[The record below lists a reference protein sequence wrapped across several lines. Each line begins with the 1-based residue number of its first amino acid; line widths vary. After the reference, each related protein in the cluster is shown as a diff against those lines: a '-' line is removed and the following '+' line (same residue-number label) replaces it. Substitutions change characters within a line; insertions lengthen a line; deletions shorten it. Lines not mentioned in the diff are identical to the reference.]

1 MAGLKPTG
9 KRPKRRARTS
19 TVADVF
25 RILHTRI
32 LTMELPPGHQMSEA
46 EIARDLGVSRQPVR
60 DAVYR
65 LAQLG
70 LLVVRPQSGTH
81 VSTISTAAVERAR
94 FLRTAIETET
104 VREAAAKLDAA
115 GLARLSALIDAQ
127 QKAVDAGDHAEF
139 HQLDDAFH
147 LEICHAAGRGFSW
160 DRIAEQKAHMDRVR
174 VLTLDVGKARALAE
188 HRTILAALEAGD
200 GALAER
206 SMRAHLAQITALV
219 EVARSTRPD
228 AFGEE
233 TPRGHD
239 PSIDKVSAA
248 VSRAT

>member
-1 MAGLKPTG
+1 MADLKPAG
-9 KRPKRRARTS
+9 KGPKKQARTS
-19 TVADVF
+19 TVAEVF

-46 EIARDLGVSRQPVR
+46 ELARELGVSRQPVR

-65 LAQLG
+65 LSQLG

-104 VREAAAKLDAA
+104 VREAATKLDAA
-115 GLARLSALIDAQ
+115 GLGRLSALIDAQ
-127 QKAVDAGDHAEF
+127 EKAVAAEDHAEF

-147 LEICHAAGRGFSW
+147 REICHAAGRGFSW

-174 VLTLDVGKARALAE
+174 LLTLDVGKARALAE
-188 HRTILAALEAGD
+188 HRGILAALETGD
-200 GALAER
+200 AAAAER
-206 SMRAHLAQITALV
+206 EMRAHLAQITSLVAL
-219 EVARSTRPD
+219 ARSTRPD

-233 TPRGHD
+233 ALGRHANINNGN
-239 PSIDKVSAA
+239 
-248 VSRAT
+248 RAHGM